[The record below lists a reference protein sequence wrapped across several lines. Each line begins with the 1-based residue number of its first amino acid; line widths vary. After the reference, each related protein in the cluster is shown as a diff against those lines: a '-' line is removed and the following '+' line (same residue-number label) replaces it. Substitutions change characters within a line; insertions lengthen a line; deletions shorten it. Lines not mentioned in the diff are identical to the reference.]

1 MKRTVGTTRKV
12 VAGMI
17 LVSGALGIFGGVKL
31 AATNQAFPRIPRTEQ
46 EQTARVQKGDA
57 VPGTMKGLSFVARGR
72 SGETDP
78 CVPIAPVTFS
88 ARGAVMC

>member
-1 MKRTVGTTRKV
+1 MKRTVGTTRMV
-12 VAGMI
+12 AAGMI
-17 LVSGALGIFGGVKL
+17 LMSGALGVLGDVKL

-46 EQTARVQKGDA
+46 EQTARVQKDDA
-57 VPGTMKGLSFVARGR
+57 ASAVTRGLSLVARGR

-88 ARGAVMC
+88 VRGAVIC